1 MKFLLAGI
9 NVTCAF
15 LLGHCPV
22 DIFRRSHQRGIAA
35 EVLINL
41 FFPEIEH
48 SLVNSNMWLW
58 IHTLTVLCTILSYN
72 QLTQRIHFAGFIIII
87 IWNWVSEREIWN
99 VKELLD
105 SSLELNFHED
115 SLAVTNT
122 IYFWLPIPPVAS
134 CDWQK
139 CMNPD
144 MVVGFNSASIPYV
157 CCQFRSTNIIFGRTP
172 ISSKDTHVKFLHL
185 WSLIWHQPPFRE
197 VMPQICHDCWPGL
210 VCCVCRAR
218 SFLRTTS

>member
-1 MKFLLAGI
+1 MSHVHFSLDIAQLTSSGAAISEELPLKFWSI
-9 NVTCAF
+9 SF
-15 LLGHCPV
+15 
-22 DIFRRSHQRGIAA
+22 
-35 EVLINL
+35 
-41 FFPEIEH
+41 
-48 SLVNSNMWLW
+48 SLRLSTRWWTRICDFESIL
-58 IHTLTVLCTILSYN
+58 LTVLCTILSYN
-72 QLTQRIHFAGFIIII
+72 QLIQRIHFAGFIIII